1 MINRILIRMKVVQML
16 YSYLLTRSDFKI
28 LPEPESHSRDKRFAY
43 SLYCDLLLLLLD
55 QSGYRISN
63 YEGRPR
69 IEPANKIG
77 KNDWTHIAAALAA
90 NDDMKDIALHHRS
103 FSEAL
108 LPHHQRLSA
117 AIKESSAFK
126 DYSRMKTKPEIQDE
140 VQLWKTIFTTILLR
154 DNAIKELINS
164 DPGFT
169 HVGYEQA
176 LQMLDETLND
186 FSTVRSSLVEAR
198 RGLATSLDKAYELYH
213 ALLLLPAE
221 ITALRDVRIENARH
235 KFLATPEDLNPNTRM
250 IDNPLPA
257 RIAECDDMTEYLK
270 SNPFSWDGDLDMIQ
284 RLLDRIME
292 SKIYKD
298 YMEAPAT
305 DYKTDCEFWRSVM
318 KNIILPSDDLAEAL
332 ESKSVYWNDDLEIM
346 GTFVLKT
353 LKRIASSPEGCVEL
367 LPKYKDEEDA
377 RFGAELFMD
386 AVNNFDEYRS
396 YVEKFINSTSWDPER
411 MAFMDLI
418 VMVTAIAELLNY
430 PLIPIPVTLN
440 EYIEIANA
448 YSTPRSGQ
456 FVNGILYSVINYL
469 QEQGKL
475 NKN

>member
-1 MINRILIRMKVVQML
+1 MINRVLIRIKVVQML
-16 YSYLLTRSDFKI
+16 YSYLLTKSEFRI
-28 LPEPESHSRDKRFAY
+28 EPAPESATRDKRFAY
-43 SLYCDLLLLLLD
+43 TVYIDTLLMILRLSGQNAGSQRQTSPLAGHTIHPALTSSKLVRALRDDD
-55 QSGYRISN
+55 QIKGIILRKN
-63 YEGRPR
+63 ELPDDMADA
-69 IEPANKIG
+69 IEPVYFALTDSSAY
-77 KNDWTHIAAALAA
+77 KNHIKSKSHEMADDVKFWAAVLPTVVLKNAKFVECARRNPDFSITGLEKGVEMAVA
-90 NDDMKDIALHHRS
+90 TLES
-103 FSEAL
+103 FSDN
-108 LPHHQRLSA
+108 R
-117 AIKESSAFK
+117 
-126 DYSRMKTKPEIQDE
+126 YM
-140 VQLWKTIFTTILLR
+140 LR
-154 DNAIKELINS
+154 DASK
-164 DPGFT
+164 
-169 HVGYEQA
+169 A
-176 LQMLDETLND
+176 L
-186 FSTVRSSLVEAR
+186 TV
-198 RGLATSLDKAYELYH
+198 SLDKAYELYH

-332 ESKSVYWNDDLEIM
+332 ESKSLYWNDDLEIM

>member
-1 MINRILIRMKVVQML
+1 MINRVLIRIKVVQML
-16 YSYLLTRSDFKI
+16 YSYLLTKSEFRI
-28 LPEPESHSRDKRFAY
+28 EPAPESATRDKRFAY
-43 SLYCDLLLLLLD
+43 TVYIDTLLMILRLSGQNAGSQRQTSPLAGHTIHPALTSSKLVRALRDDD
-55 QSGYRISN
+55 QIKGIILRKN
-63 YEGRPR
+63 ELPDDMADA
-69 IEPANKIG
+69 IEPVYFALTDSSAY
-77 KNDWTHIAAALAA
+77 KNHIKSKSHEMADDVKFWAAVLPTVVLKNAKFVECARRNPDFSITGLEKGVEMAVA
-90 NDDMKDIALHHRS
+90 TLES
-103 FSEAL
+103 FSDN
-108 LPHHQRLSA
+108 R
-117 AIKESSAFK
+117 
-126 DYSRMKTKPEIQDE
+126 YM
-140 VQLWKTIFTTILLR
+140 LR
-154 DNAIKELINS
+154 DASK
-164 DPGFT
+164 
-169 HVGYEQA
+169 A
-176 LQMLDETLND
+176 L
-186 FSTVRSSLVEAR
+186 TV
-198 RGLATSLDKAYELYH
+198 SLDKAYELYH

-377 RFGAELFMD
+377 RFGAELCMD

>member
-1 MINRILIRMKVVQML
+1 MINRVLIRIKVVQML
-16 YSYLLTRSDFKI
+16 YSYLLTKSEFRI
-28 LPEPESHSRDKRFAY
+28 EPAPESATRDKRFAY
-43 SLYCDLLLLLLD
+43 TVYIDTLLMILRLSGQNAGSQRQTSPLAGHTIHPALTSSKLVRALRDDD
-55 QSGYRISN
+55 QIKGIILRKN
-63 YEGRPR
+63 ELPDDMADA
-69 IEPANKIG
+69 IEPVYFALTDSSAY
-77 KNDWTHIAAALAA
+77 KNHIKSKSHEMADDVKFWAAVLPTVVLKNAKFVECARRNPDFSITGLEKGVEMAVA
-90 NDDMKDIALHHRS
+90 TLES
-103 FSEAL
+103 FSDN
-108 LPHHQRLSA
+108 R
-117 AIKESSAFK
+117 
-126 DYSRMKTKPEIQDE
+126 YM
-140 VQLWKTIFTTILLR
+140 LR
-154 DNAIKELINS
+154 DASK
-164 DPGFT
+164 
-169 HVGYEQA
+169 A
-176 LQMLDETLND
+176 L
-186 FSTVRSSLVEAR
+186 TV
-198 RGLATSLDKAYELYH
+198 SLDKAYELYH

-257 RIAECDDMTEYLK
+257 RVAECDDMTEYLK

>member
-1 MINRILIRMKVVQML
+1 MINRVLIRIKVVQML
-16 YSYLLTRSDFKI
+16 YSYLLTKSEFRI
-28 LPEPESHSRDKRFAY
+28 EPAPESATRDKRFAY
-43 SLYCDLLLLLLD
+43 TVYIDTLLMILRLSGQNAGSQRQTSPLAGHSIHPALTSSKLVRALRDDD
-55 QSGYRISN
+55 QIKGIILRKN
-63 YEGRPR
+63 ELPDDMADA
-69 IEPANKIG
+69 IEPVYFALTDSSAY
-77 KNDWTHIAAALAA
+77 KNYIKSKSHEMADDVKFWAAVLPTVVLKNAKFVECARRNPDFSITGLEKGVEMAVGT
-90 NDDMKDIALHHRS
+90 LES
-103 FSEAL
+103 FSDN
-108 LPHHQRLSA
+108 R
-117 AIKESSAFK
+117 
-126 DYSRMKTKPEIQDE
+126 YM
-140 VQLWKTIFTTILLR
+140 LR
-154 DNAIKELINS
+154 DASK
-164 DPGFT
+164 
-169 HVGYEQA
+169 A
-176 LQMLDETLND
+176 LT
-186 FSTVRSSLVEAR
+186 A
-198 RGLATSLDKAYELYH
+198 SLDKAYELYH
-213 ALLLLPAE
+213 ALLLLPVE

>member
-1 MINRILIRMKVVQML
+1 MINRVLIRIKVVQML
-16 YSYLLTRSDFKI
+16 YSYLLTKSEFRI
-28 LPEPESHSRDKRFAY
+28 EPAPESATRDKRFAY
-43 SLYCDLLLLLLD
+43 TVYIDTLLMILRLSGQNAGSQRQTSPLAGHTIHPALTSSKLVRALRDDD
-55 QSGYRISN
+55 QIKGIILRKN
-63 YEGRPR
+63 ELPDDMADA
-69 IEPANKIG
+69 IEPVYF
-77 KNDWTHIAAALAA
+77 ALT
-90 NDDMKDIALHHRS
+90 
-103 FSEAL
+103 
-108 LPHHQRLSA
+108 
-117 AIKESSAFK
+117 ESSAYKNYIKSKSHEMADDVKFWAAVLPTVVLK
-126 DYSRMKTKPEIQDE
+126 NAKFVECARRNPDFSITGLEKGVEMAVGTLESFSDNRYM
-140 VQLWKTIFTTILLR
+140 LR
-154 DNAIKELINS
+154 DASK
-164 DPGFT
+164 
-169 HVGYEQA
+169 A
-176 LQMLDETLND
+176 LT
-186 FSTVRSSLVEAR
+186 A
-198 RGLATSLDKAYELYH
+198 SLDKAYELYH

-292 SKIYKD
+292 SKIYQD

-418 VMVTAIAELLNY
+418 VMVTAIAELINY

>member
-1 MINRILIRMKVVQML
+1 MINRVLIRIKVVQML
-16 YSYLLTRSDFKI
+16 YSYLLTKSEFRI
-28 LPEPESHSRDKRFAY
+28 EPAPESATRDKRFAY
-43 SLYCDLLLLLLD
+43 TVYIDTLLMILRLSGQNAGSQRQTSPLAGHTIHPALTSSKLVRALRDDD
-55 QSGYRISN
+55 QIAHLQADA
-63 YEGRPR
+63 
-69 IEPANKIG
+69 IEPVYFALTDSSAY
-77 KNDWTHIAAALAA
+77 KNHIKSKSHEMADDVKFWAAVLPTVVLKNAKFVECARRNPDFSITGLEKGVEMAVA
-90 NDDMKDIALHHRS
+90 TLES
-103 FSEAL
+103 FSDN
-108 LPHHQRLSA
+108 R
-117 AIKESSAFK
+117 
-126 DYSRMKTKPEIQDE
+126 YM
-140 VQLWKTIFTTILLR
+140 LR
-154 DNAIKELINS
+154 DAPK
-164 DPGFT
+164 
-169 HVGYEQA
+169 A
-176 LQMLDETLND
+176 L
-186 FSTVRSSLVEAR
+186 TV
-198 RGLATSLDKAYELYH
+198 SLDKAYELYH

-332 ESKSVYWNDDLEIM
+332 GSKSVYWNDDLEIM

-456 FVNGILYSVINYL
+456 FVNGILYSVINCL

>member
-1 MINRILIRMKVVQML
+1 MINRVLNRIKVVQML
-16 YSYLLTRSDFKI
+16 YSYLLTKSEFRI
-28 LPEPESHSRDKRFAY
+28 EPAPESATRDKRFAY
-43 SLYCDLLLLLLD
+43 TVYIDTLLMILRLSGQNAGSQRQTSPLAGHTIHPALTSSKLVRALRDDD
-55 QSGYRISN
+55 QIKGIILRKN
-63 YEGRPR
+63 ELPDDMADA
-69 IEPANKIG
+69 IEPVYFALTDSSAY
-77 KNDWTHIAAALAA
+77 KNHIKSKSHEMADDVKFWAAVLPTVVLKNAKFVECARRNPDFSITGLEKGVEMAVA
-90 NDDMKDIALHHRS
+90 TLES
-103 FSEAL
+103 FSDN
-108 LPHHQRLSA
+108 R
-117 AIKESSAFK
+117 
-126 DYSRMKTKPEIQDE
+126 YM
-140 VQLWKTIFTTILLR
+140 LR
-154 DNAIKELINS
+154 DASK
-164 DPGFT
+164 
-169 HVGYEQA
+169 A
-176 LQMLDETLND
+176 L
-186 FSTVRSSLVEAR
+186 TV
-198 RGLATSLDKAYELYH
+198 SLDKAYELYH

-377 RFGAELFMD
+377 RFGAELSLD
-386 AVNNFDEYRS
+386 GVNNFDEYRS

>member
-1 MINRILIRMKVVQML
+1 MINRVLIRIKVVQML
-16 YSYLLTRSDFKI
+16 YSYLLTKSEFRI
-28 LPEPESHSRDKRFAY
+28 EPAPESATRDKRFAY
-43 SLYCDLLLLLLD
+43 TVYIDTLLMILRLSGQNAGSQRQTSPLAGHSIHPALTSSKLVRALRDDD
-55 QSGYRISN
+55 QIKGIILRKN
-63 YEGRPR
+63 ELPDDMADA
-69 IEPANKIG
+69 IEPVYFALTDSSAY
-77 KNDWTHIAAALAA
+77 KNYIKSKSHEMADDVKFWAAVLPTVVLKNAKFVECARRNPDFSITGLEKGVEMAVGT
-90 NDDMKDIALHHRS
+90 LES
-103 FSEAL
+103 FSDN
-108 LPHHQRLSA
+108 R
-117 AIKESSAFK
+117 
-126 DYSRMKTKPEIQDE
+126 YM
-140 VQLWKTIFTTILLR
+140 LR
-154 DNAIKELINS
+154 DASK
-164 DPGFT
+164 
-169 HVGYEQA
+169 A
-176 LQMLDETLND
+176 LT
-186 FSTVRSSLVEAR
+186 A
-198 RGLATSLDKAYELYH
+198 SLDKAYELYH

>member
-1 MINRILIRMKVVQML
+1 MINRVLIRIKVVQML
-16 YSYLLTRSDFKI
+16 YSYLLTKSEFRI
-28 LPEPESHSRDKRFAY
+28 EPAPESATRDKRFAY
-43 SLYCDLLLLLLD
+43 TVYIDTLLMILRLSGQNAGSQRQTSPLAGHTIHPALTSSKLVRALRDDD
-55 QSGYRISN
+55 QIKGIILRKN
-63 YEGRPR
+63 ELPDDMADA
-69 IEPANKIG
+69 IEPVYFALTDSSAY
-77 KNDWTHIAAALAA
+77 KNHIKSKSHEMADDVKFWAAVLPTVVLKNAKFVECARRNPDFSITGLEKGVEMAVA
-90 NDDMKDIALHHRS
+90 TLES
-103 FSEAL
+103 FSDN
-108 LPHHQRLSA
+108 R
-117 AIKESSAFK
+117 
-126 DYSRMKTKPEIQDE
+126 YM
-140 VQLWKTIFTTILLR
+140 LR
-154 DNAIKELINS
+154 DASK
-164 DPGFT
+164 
-169 HVGYEQA
+169 A
-176 LQMLDETLND
+176 L
-186 FSTVRSSLVEAR
+186 TV
-198 RGLATSLDKAYELYH
+198 SLDTAYELYH

>member
-1 MINRILIRMKVVQML
+1 MINRVLIRIKVVQML
-16 YSYLLTRSDFKI
+16 YSYLLTKSEFRI
-28 LPEPESHSRDKRFAY
+28 EPAPESATRDKRFAY
-43 SLYCDLLLLLLD
+43 TVYIDTLLMILRLSGQNAGSQRQTSPLAGHTIHPALTSSKLVRALRDDD
-55 QSGYRISN
+55 QIKGIILRKN
-63 YEGRPR
+63 ELPDDMADA
-69 IEPANKIG
+69 IEPVYFALTDSSAY
-77 KNDWTHIAAALAA
+77 KNHIKSKSHEMADDVKFWAAVLPTVVLKNAKFVECARRNPDFSITGLEKGVEMAVA
-90 NDDMKDIALHHRS
+90 TLES
-103 FSEAL
+103 FSDN
-108 LPHHQRLSA
+108 R
-117 AIKESSAFK
+117 
-126 DYSRMKTKPEIQDE
+126 YM
-140 VQLWKTIFTTILLR
+140 LR
-154 DNAIKELINS
+154 DASK
-164 DPGFT
+164 
-169 HVGYEQA
+169 A
-176 LQMLDETLND
+176 L
-186 FSTVRSSLVEAR
+186 TV
-198 RGLATSLDKAYELYH
+198 SLDKAYELYH

-396 YVEKFINSTSWDPER
+396 YVEKFIISTSWDPER

>member
-1 MINRILIRMKVVQML
+1 MINRVLIRIKVVQML
-16 YSYLLTRSDFKI
+16 YSYLLTKSEFRI
-28 LPEPESHSRDKRFAY
+28 EPAPESATRDKRFAY
-43 SLYCDLLLLLLD
+43 TVYIDTLLMILRLSGQNAGSQRQTSPLAGHTIHPALTSSKLVRALRDDD
-55 QSGYRISN
+55 QIKGIILRKN
-63 YEGRPR
+63 ELPDDMADA
-69 IEPANKIG
+69 IEPVYFALTDSSAY
-77 KNDWTHIAAALAA
+77 KNHIKSKSHEMADDVKFWAAVLPTVVLKNAKFVECARRNPDFSITGLEKGVEMAVA
-90 NDDMKDIALHHRS
+90 TLES
-103 FSEAL
+103 FSDN
-108 LPHHQRLSA
+108 R
-117 AIKESSAFK
+117 
-126 DYSRMKTKPEIQDE
+126 YM
-140 VQLWKTIFTTILLR
+140 LR
-154 DNAIKELINS
+154 DASK
-164 DPGFT
+164 
-169 HVGYEQA
+169 A
-176 LQMLDETLND
+176 LT
-186 FSTVRSSLVEAR
+186 A
-198 RGLATSLDKAYELYH
+198 SLDKAYELYH

>member
-1 MINRILIRMKVVQML
+1 MINRVLIRIKVVQML
-16 YSYLLTRSDFKI
+16 YSYLLTKSEFRI
-28 LPEPESHSRDKRFAY
+28 EPAPESATRDKRFAY
-43 SLYCDLLLLLLD
+43 TVYIDTLLMILRLSGQNAGSQRQTSPLAGHTIHPALTSSKLVRALRDDD
-55 QSGYRISN
+55 QIKGIILRKN
-63 YEGRPR
+63 ELPDDMADA
-69 IEPANKIG
+69 IEPVYFALTDSSAY
-77 KNDWTHIAAALAA
+77 KNHIKSKSHEMADDVKFWAAVLPTVVLKNAKFVECARRNPDFSITGLEKGVEMAVA
-90 NDDMKDIALHHRS
+90 TLES
-103 FSEAL
+103 FSDN
-108 LPHHQRLSA
+108 R
-117 AIKESSAFK
+117 
-126 DYSRMKTKPEIQDE
+126 YM
-140 VQLWKTIFTTILLR
+140 LR
-154 DNAIKELINS
+154 DASK
-164 DPGFT
+164 
-169 HVGYEQA
+169 A
-176 LQMLDETLND
+176 L
-186 FSTVRSSLVEAR
+186 TV
-198 RGLATSLDKAYELYH
+198 SLDKAYELYH

-396 YVEKFINSTSWDPER
+396 YVEKFTNSTSWDPER

>member
-1 MINRILIRMKVVQML
+1 MINRVLIRIKVVQML
-16 YSYLLTRSDFKI
+16 YSYLLTKSEFRI
-28 LPEPESHSRDKRFAY
+28 EPAPESATRDKRFAY
-43 SLYCDLLLLLLD
+43 TVYIDTLLMILRLSGQNAGSQRQTSPLAGHTIHPALTSSKLVRALRDDD
-55 QSGYRISN
+55 QIKGIILRKN
-63 YEGRPR
+63 ELPDDMADA
-69 IEPANKIG
+69 IEPVYFALTDSSAY
-77 KNDWTHIAAALAA
+77 KNHIKSKSHEMADDVKFWAAVLPTVVLKNAKFVECARRNPDFSITGLEKGVEMAVA
-90 NDDMKDIALHHRS
+90 TLES
-103 FSEAL
+103 FSDN
-108 LPHHQRLSA
+108 R
-117 AIKESSAFK
+117 
-126 DYSRMKTKPEIQDE
+126 YM
-140 VQLWKTIFTTILLR
+140 LR
-154 DNAIKELINS
+154 DASK
-164 DPGFT
+164 
-169 HVGYEQA
+169 A
-176 LQMLDETLND
+176 LT
-186 FSTVRSSLVEAR
+186 A
-198 RGLATSLDKAYELYH
+198 SLDKAYELYH

-221 ITALRDVRIENARH
+221 ITALRDVRIGNARH

>member
-1 MINRILIRMKVVQML
+1 M
-16 YSYLLTRSDFKI
+16 
-28 LPEPESHSRDKRFAY
+28 
-43 SLYCDLLLLLLD
+43 
-55 QSGYRISN
+55 
-63 YEGRPR
+63 
-69 IEPANKIG
+69 
-77 KNDWTHIAAALAA
+77 
-90 NDDMKDIALHHRS
+90 
-103 FSEAL
+103 
-108 LPHHQRLSA
+108 
-117 AIKESSAFK
+117 
-126 DYSRMKTKPEIQDE
+126 
-140 VQLWKTIFTTILLR
+140 LR
-154 DNAIKELINS
+154 DASK
-164 DPGFT
+164 
-169 HVGYEQA
+169 A
-176 LQMLDETLND
+176 L
-186 FSTVRSSLVEAR
+186 TV
-198 RGLATSLDKAYELYH
+198 SLDKAYELYH

>member
-1 MINRILIRMKVVQML
+1 MINRVLIRIKVVQML
-16 YSYLLTRSDFKI
+16 YSYLLTKSEFRI
-28 LPEPESHSRDKRFAY
+28 EPAPESATRDKRFAY
-43 SLYCDLLLLLLD
+43 TVYIDTLLMILRLSGQNAGSQRQTSPLAGHTIHPALTSSKLVRALRDDD
-55 QSGYRISN
+55 QIKGIILRKN
-63 YEGRPR
+63 ELPDDMADA
-69 IEPANKIG
+69 IEPVYFALTDSSAY
-77 KNDWTHIAAALAA
+77 KNHIKSKSHEMADDVKFWAAVLPTVVLKNAKFVECARRNPDFSITGLEKGVEMAVA
-90 NDDMKDIALHHRS
+90 TLES
-103 FSEAL
+103 FSDN
-108 LPHHQRLSA
+108 R
-117 AIKESSAFK
+117 
-126 DYSRMKTKPEIQDE
+126 YM
-140 VQLWKTIFTTILLR
+140 LR
-154 DNAIKELINS
+154 DASK
-164 DPGFT
+164 
-169 HVGYEQA
+169 A
-176 LQMLDETLND
+176 L
-186 FSTVRSSLVEAR
+186 TV
-198 RGLATSLDKAYELYH
+198 SLDKAYELYH

>member
-1 MINRILIRMKVVQML
+1 MINRVLIRIKVVQML
-16 YSYLLTRSDFKI
+16 YSYLLTKSEFRI
-28 LPEPESHSRDKRFAY
+28 EPAPESATRDKRFAY
-43 SLYCDLLLLLLD
+43 TVYIDTLLMILRLSGQNAGSQRQTSPLAGHTIHPALTSSKLVRALRDDD
-55 QSGYRISN
+55 QIKGIILRKN
-63 YEGRPR
+63 ELPDDMADA
-69 IEPANKIG
+69 IEPVYF
-77 KNDWTHIAAALAA
+77 ALT
-90 NDDMKDIALHHRS
+90 
-103 FSEAL
+103 
-108 LPHHQRLSA
+108 
-117 AIKESSAFK
+117 ESSAYKNYIKSKSHEMADDVKFWAAVLPTVVLK
-126 DYSRMKTKPEIQDE
+126 NAKFVECARRNPDFSITGLEKGVEMAVGTLESFSDNRYM
-140 VQLWKTIFTTILLR
+140 LR
-154 DNAIKELINS
+154 DASK
-164 DPGFT
+164 
-169 HVGYEQA
+169 A
-176 LQMLDETLND
+176 LT
-186 FSTVRSSLVEAR
+186 A
-198 RGLATSLDKAYELYH
+198 SLDKAYELYH

>member
-1 MINRILIRMKVVQML
+1 MINRVLIRIKVVQML
-16 YSYLLTRSDFKI
+16 YSYLLTKSEFRI
-28 LPEPESHSRDKRFAY
+28 EPAPESATRDKRFAY
-43 SLYCDLLLLLLD
+43 TVYIDTLLMILRLSGQNAGSQRQTSPLAGHTIHPALTSSKLVRALRDDD
-55 QSGYRISN
+55 QIKGIILRKN
-63 YEGRPR
+63 ELPDDMADA
-69 IEPANKIG
+69 IEPVYFALTDSSAY
-77 KNDWTHIAAALAA
+77 KNHIKSKSHEMADDVKFWAAVLPTVVLKNAKFVECARRNPDFSITGLEKGVEMAVA
-90 NDDMKDIALHHRS
+90 TLES
-103 FSEAL
+103 FSDN
-108 LPHHQRLSA
+108 R
-117 AIKESSAFK
+117 
-126 DYSRMKTKPEIQDE
+126 YM
-140 VQLWKTIFTTILLR
+140 LR
-154 DNAIKELINS
+154 DASK
-164 DPGFT
+164 
-169 HVGYEQA
+169 A
-176 LQMLDETLND
+176 L
-186 FSTVRSSLVEAR
+186 TV
-198 RGLATSLDKAYELYH
+198 SLDKAYELYH

-440 EYIEIANA
+440 GYIEIANA

>member
-1 MINRILIRMKVVQML
+1 
-16 YSYLLTRSDFKI
+16 
-28 LPEPESHSRDKRFAY
+28 
-43 SLYCDLLLLLLD
+43 
-55 QSGYRISN
+55 
-63 YEGRPR
+63 
-69 IEPANKIG
+69 
-77 KNDWTHIAAALAA
+77 
-90 NDDMKDIALHHRS
+90 
-103 FSEAL
+103 
-108 LPHHQRLSA
+108 
-117 AIKESSAFK
+117 
-126 DYSRMKTKPEIQDE
+126 
-140 VQLWKTIFTTILLR
+140 
-154 DNAIKELINS
+154 
-164 DPGFT
+164 
-169 HVGYEQA
+169 
-176 LQMLDETLND
+176 
-186 FSTVRSSLVEAR
+186 
-198 RGLATSLDKAYELYH
+198 
-213 ALLLLPAE
+213 
-221 ITALRDVRIENARH
+221 
-235 KFLATPEDLNPNTRM
+235 
-250 IDNPLPA
+250 
-257 RIAECDDMTEYLK
+257 
-270 SNPFSWDGDLDMIQ
+270 
-284 RLLDRIME
+284 
-292 SKIYKD
+292 
-298 YMEAPAT
+298 
-305 DYKTDCEFWRSVM
+305 
-318 KNIILPSDDLAEAL
+318 
-332 ESKSVYWNDDLEIM
+332 M

>member
-1 MINRILIRMKVVQML
+1 MINRVLIRIKVVQML
-16 YSYLLTRSDFKI
+16 YSYLLTKSEFRI
-28 LPEPESHSRDKRFAY
+28 EPAPESATRDKRFAY
-43 SLYCDLLLLLLD
+43 TVYIDTLLMILRLSGQNAGSQRQTSPLAGHTIHPALTSSKLVRALRDDD
-55 QSGYRISN
+55 QIKGIILRKN
-63 YEGRPR
+63 ELPDDMADA
-69 IEPANKIG
+69 IEPVYFALTDSSAY
-77 KNDWTHIAAALAA
+77 KNHIKSKSHEMADDVKFWAAVLPTVVLKNAKFVECARRNPDFSITGLEKGVEMAVA
-90 NDDMKDIALHHRS
+90 TLES
-103 FSEAL
+103 FSDN
-108 LPHHQRLSA
+108 R
-117 AIKESSAFK
+117 
-126 DYSRMKTKPEIQDE
+126 YM
-140 VQLWKTIFTTILLR
+140 LR
-154 DNAIKELINS
+154 DASK
-164 DPGFT
+164 
-169 HVGYEQA
+169 A
-176 LQMLDETLND
+176 L
-186 FSTVRSSLVEAR
+186 TV
-198 RGLATSLDKAYELYH
+198 SLDKAYELYH

-257 RIAECDDMTEYLK
+257 RSAECDDMTEYLK